1 MHQQT
6 TKAEAAAAWEP
17 PAPVSSTGGLSS
29 TAAQGAAAAQNLG
42 HGRGSARPCCRR
54 RTATVERA
62 WIWLK
67 ALLLQ
72 PSAAGGAVLSLL
84 LQAGSVFRE

>member
-1 MHQQT
+1 MHHQT

-17 PAPVSSTGGLSS
+17 PAPLSSTGGLSS
-29 TAAQGAAAAQNLG
+29 TAAQGAAAAQSLG
-42 HGRGSARPCCRR
+42 QGRGSARPYCR

-84 LQAGSVFRE
+84 LQAGSIFLE